1 MEPQVLTSLSATVT
15 TSNHTVRDSVRVRVT
30 VTVRVRG
37 GVWVR
42 VGTILSAV
50 VTLTLVTLARS

>member
-15 TSNHTVRDSVRVRVT
+15 TSNHTVRDSVRVRVV